1 MRINAGFV
9 ALVALVGLG
18 MTACG
23 GKEPP
28 PPPPVVEET
37 AAVQQPNADSLAA
50 AVAARREAAA
60 SELCAQAMTAVANG
74 DYERAKSLLEQAMR
88 DYPGSECANRA
99 GTLAEGVGA
108 AMTINERIHFEFD
121 RSNITNEAAA
131 TLQRKAEVLRN
142 FPNLKLTIAGHC
154 DERGS
159 LEYNQA
165 LGQRRAEAAKRY
177 LVNLGLAESMFSTV
191 SYGEERP
198 IAQGSN
204 ESAWAQNRRD
214 EFNVTNMDALL
225 RR

>member
-1 MRINAGFV
+1 MRINAGIV

-18 MTACG
+18 MAACG

-37 AAVQQPNADSLAA
+37 AAQPNADSLAA
-50 AVAARREAAA
+50 AEAARREAAA
-60 SELCAQAMTAVANG
+60 SELCAQARTAMANG
-74 DYERAKSLLEQAMR
+74 DYQRAKSLLEQAMR
-88 DYPGSECANRA
+88 EYPGTECANQA

-108 AMTINERIHFEFD
+108 AMTIQERVHFEFD
-121 RSNITNEAAA
+121 KSNITSEAAA
-131 TLQRKAEVLRN
+131 ILQRKAEVLRN
-142 FPNLKLTIAGHC
+142 YPSLKLTIAGHC

-165 LGQRRAEAAKRY
+165 LGQRRAESAKRY

-198 IAQGSN
+198 IAQGAN

-214 EFNVTNMDALL
+214 EFNVTNMDVLL
-225 RR
+225 SR